1 MAASVLPWLTIA
13 ATAEPEIIALIKSL
27 LALRAKYPT
36 LTPEQLAAMVTQLT
50 SQADA
55 EFDAV
60 LAKIAADQQAPK
72 A

>member
-13 ATAEPEIIALIKSL
+13 ATAEPEVIALVKSL
-27 LALRAKYPT
+27 LALRTKYPT
-36 LTPEQLAAMVTQLT
+36 LTPEQLAAMVIQLT

-60 LAKIAADQQAPK
+60 LAKIAADQKPA